1 MHWSQYQ
8 PPGASGG
15 QGVCPPSHLDVPPFW
30 GAQLQLPCLPAPCC
44 SGSASCN
51 ILASSSLRCTEVC
64 VRESVS
70 VNPFIGSFSVLPLTP
85 VVLGAPRPWVHHLP
99 TVTASSR
106 SVALLSPYS
115 HCALPV
121 HSSIASLLSLWAPCW
136 CSQPLPLAVSWPKEL
151 SSDMRL

>member
-51 ILASSSLRCTEVC
+51 ILASSSLRCTEMC

-99 TVTASSR
+99 QSLRAPAQWLCCLLIVTVHSLSIAPLPPYYR
-106 SVALLSPYS
+106 CGLPVGALSLSPWQS
-115 HCALPV
+115 HGPR
-121 HSSIASLLSLWAPCW
+121 S
-136 CSQPLPLAVSWPKEL
+136 
-151 SSDMRL
+151 